1 MPLSMHK
8 ASVITLDR
16 AVGAMA
22 KILTKAE
29 AWAESRK
36 IAPDALLNARLALDM
51 FPLLK
56 QVQLISDFAKGTA
69 ARLAGLEVPSW
80 PDEEKTFADL
90 QARLAKTRAFLT
102 SIPADTFKDSA
113 ARPITIK
120 IRGEE
125 LLFSGEDYLHVM
137 ALPNF
142 YFHMTT
148 AYAILRHNGM
158 DIGKAD
164 FMGRT

>member
-8 ASVITLDR
+8 ASVLTFDR
-16 AVGAMA
+16 STIALA

-29 AWAESRK
+29 TWAESRK
-36 IAPDALLNARLALDM
+36 IAPEVILNARLAPDM
-51 FPLLK
+51 FPLIK
-56 QVQLISDFAKGTA
+56 QVQLVSDFAKGTA
-69 ARLAGLEVPSW
+69 ARLAGMEVPSW

-90 QARLAKTRAFLT
+90 QARLVKTRTFLT
-102 SIPADTFKDSA
+102 GIPADHFKDSA
-113 ARPITIK
+113 ARSVTIK

-125 LLFSGEDYLHVM
+125 LSFSGEDYLHVM

-148 AYAILRHNGM
+148 AYTILRHNGL
-158 DIGKAD
+158 DIGKGD
-164 FMGRT
+164 FMGRG